1 MLDSS
6 EFATWIIRNCGK
18 IVVREKGKLIYSG
31 LEAEMPDD
39 IRQIV
44 TKIET
49 RIDDQNVEDSKQE
62 ADRNQKP

>member
-1 MLDSS
+1 MRASD
-6 EFATWIIRNCGK
+6 FATWIIRNCGK
-18 IVVREKGKLIYSG
+18 IVAREKGKLIYSG

-44 TKIET
+44 TKIEQE
-49 RIDDQNVEDSKQE
+49 IDRQNDEDRKQE